1 MPTGKNWFNFIYI
14 NLGFALYLSSI
25 YYFISVQQVKENW
38 PKYRCNPVFMPLS
51 DNLEQDFVYCIQ
63 NMQKGLMG
71 YVLQPLNYITNN
83 LSGLTGDFTT
93 EINSIRSMFS
103 QVRSFITTIVQTIF
117 GVFLNIIIE
126 FQKILIGIR
135 DLSGKIVGILT
146 AFMYLLD
153 GSIQTMNSAWNGPP
167 GQLVQAL
174 GSCFHPDT
182 LIKLKNGNKITM
194 KNLSLGDILE
204 NGSRVNAVMKID
216 NSEKQNLY
224 LLKNKG
230 VDNLDIYV
238 TGSHLIFDEE
248 ISKYIEIKN
257 YKYALKQDIV
267 ETDWFSCIIT
277 SDHLIPIGKCIF
289 WDWEDYI
296 HKLA

>member
-14 NLGFALYLSSI
+14 NLGFALYFGSI
-25 YYFISVQQVKENW
+25 YYFISVQQIKENW

-71 YVLQPLNYITNN
+71 YILQPLTYITHSLSS
-83 LSGLTGDFTT
+83 LSGEFMT
-93 EINSIRSMFS
+93 EINSIRSMFN
-103 QVRSFITTIVQTIF
+103 QIRDFITNIVQTIF

-135 DLSGKIVGILT
+135 DLVGKLVGILAT
-146 AFMYLLD
+146 FMYILD
-153 GSIQTMNSAWNGPP
+153 GSLQTMNSAWNGPP

-182 LIKLKNGNKITM
+182 IIKLKNGNKVTM

-216 NSEKQNLY
+216 NNEKQNLY
-224 LLKNKG
+224 VLKNKG
-230 VDNLDIYV
+230 IDNSDIYI
-238 TGSHLIFDEE
+238 TGSHLIFDKET
-248 ISKYIEIKN
+248 SKYVEVKN
-257 YKYALKQDIV
+257 YKEAVIQDIV
-267 ETDWFSCIIT
+267 ETEWFSCIIT
-277 SDHLIPIGKCIF
+277 SDHLITIGECVF

>member
-14 NLGFALYLSSI
+14 NLGFALYLGSI

-83 LSGLTGDFTT
+83 LSGLTGEFTT
-93 EINSIRSMFS
+93 EINSIRGMFNE
-103 QVRSFITTIVQTIF
+103 VRSYITTIVQTIF

-135 DLSGKIVGILT
+135 DLTGKITGILT

-174 GSCFHPDT
+174 GACFHPDT
-182 LIKLKNGNKITM
+182 ILKLKNGNKVTM

-230 VDNLDIYV
+230 VDNSDIYV
-238 TGSHLIFDEE
+238 TGSHLIFDKE
-248 ISKYIEIKN
+248 ISKYVEIKN
-257 YKYALKQDIV
+257 YKYALKQDII

-277 SDHLIPIGKCIF
+277 SDHLITIGSCIF

>member
-14 NLGFALYLSSI
+14 NLGFALYFASI
-25 YYFISVQQVKENW
+25 YYFISVQQIKENW

-51 DNLEQDFVYCIQ
+51 NNLEQDFVYCIQ

-71 YVLQPLNYITNN
+71 YILQPLTYITHN
-83 LSGLTGDFTT
+83 LSSLSGEFMT
-93 EINSIRSMFS
+93 EINSIRSMFN
-103 QVRSFITTIVQTIF
+103 QIRDFITNIVQTIF

-135 DLSGKIVGILT
+135 DLVGKLVGILAT
-146 AFMYLLD
+146 FMYILD
-153 GSIQTMNSAWNGPP
+153 GSLQTMNSSWNGPP

-182 LIKLKNGNKITM
+182 IIKLKNGNKVTM

-216 NSEKQNLY
+216 NNEKQNLY
-224 LLKNKG
+224 VLKNKG
-230 VDNLDIYV
+230 IDNSDIYI
-238 TGSHLIFDEE
+238 TGSHLIFDKET
-248 ISKYIEIKN
+248 SKYVEVKN
-257 YKYALKQDIV
+257 YKEAVIQDIV
-267 ETDWFSCIIT
+267 ETEWFSCIIT
-277 SDHLIPIGKCIF
+277 SDHLITIGECVF

>member
-14 NLGFALYLSSI
+14 NLGFALYLGSI

-63 NMQKGLMG
+63 NMQSGLMG

-83 LSGLTGDFTT
+83 LSSLTGEFTT
-93 EINSIRSMFS
+93 EINSIRCMFN
-103 QVRSFITTIVQTIF
+103 QVRSYITTIVQTIF

-135 DLSGKIVGILT
+135 DLTGKIVGILT

-153 GSIQTMNSAWNGPP
+153 GSLQTMNSAWNGPP

-174 GSCFHPDT
+174 GACFHPDT
-182 LIKLKNGNKITM
+182 LLKLKNGNKVTM
-194 KNLSLGDILE
+194 KNLSFGDILE

-230 VDNLDIYV
+230 VDNSDIYV
-238 TGSHLIFDEE
+238 TGSHLIFDQE
-248 ISKYIEIKN
+248 ISKYVEIKN

-277 SDHLIPIGKCIF
+277 SDHLIPIGSCIF